1 MDCSEEIGYDL
12 CSRCLELGVHKREAG
27 SSGRFN
33 QAHQPDHKM
42 EEVDQED
49 TVLHQ
54 LQRQNPQMSVE
65 QIMALVHAQM
75 SAAGEP
81 Q

>member
-1 MDCSEEIGYDL
+1 
-12 CSRCLELGVHKREAG
+12 VHKREAG

-75 SAAGEP
+75 SSAGEP